1 MNQDQIEGTT
11 TNLTGKLK
19 ETLGDATGDT
29 QTQSAGVVDQLSGT
43 VQKTFGDTK
52 ESVAKT
58 AAPLA
63 DKARKFANDRPFA
76 AAALAGVVGLAILN
90 TLRGKKA

>member
-1 MNQDQIEGTT
+1 MNQDQIEGTAT
-11 TNLTGKLK
+11 DVTGKVK
-19 ETLGDATGDT
+19 ETLGQATGDA
-29 QTQSAGVVDQLSGT
+29 QTQNAGLADQISGK

-52 ESVAKT
+52 ETVARN

-63 DKARKFANDRPFA
+63 DKARKFANERPFA

-90 TLRGKKA
+90 TLRGKTA